1 MAARA
6 STPDQALEVKWDNHL
21 WVYLFDACFDQVVD
35 SLTLH
40 RREKKSISASTVRA
54 KIKKVD
60 AIVTPK
66 SEEQPEILYLE
77 SQLPCD
83 EKHFAEDRDKL
94 FKLMKAELIWRIS
107 RKISTLVLGMMTQGA
122 CVHFLFFFG
131 MYRALTPNALCKGP
145 AVQLYLMD
153 LCTYDSLMV
162 VKVADLSLY
171 HNKQADLASFLD
183 VAVQMLAARARNAA
197 CTDVDLRSCRSVF
210 TAMPHSHKMAGQTL
224 TLVTWSC
231 CTSLRQCVHPKR
243 HFH

>member
-1 MAARA
+1 M
-6 STPDQALEVKWDNHL
+6 PDQALEVKWDNHL
-21 WVYLFDACFDQVVD
+21 WVYLFDACFDQVID

-77 SQLPCD
+77 SQLPGD

-107 RKISTLVLGMMTQGA
+107 HKISTLVLGMMTQGA
-122 CVHFLFFFG
+122 CAIFWHVSC
-131 MYRALTPNALCKGP
+131 PNPQQKGP

-153 LCTYDSLMV
+153 LCTYDSLMI
-162 VKVADLSLY
+162 VKVANLSLY
-171 HNKQADLASFLD
+171 HNNQADLASFLD
-183 VAVQMLAARARNAA
+183 VAVHMLAARVRDA
-197 CTDVDLRSCRSVF
+197 
-210 TAMPHSHKMAGQTL
+210 
-224 TLVTWSC
+224 
-231 CTSLRQCVHPKR
+231 SLRR
-243 HFH
+243 